1 MELQRPQAAADGN
14 AYAHANAESKSRGGF
29 SALSYDG
36 AAGLGRARLLL
47 LSDLPAGR
55 LHSVA
60 ISDRTLPTPADW
72 ASVQSLPLA
81 TGRVLDGEA
90 MVLADGQLWLAS
102 EGRRSAERRAQ
113 LLRLDARNGT
123 VLQEVEL
130 PHAWQA
136 GPGRGLPSNGG
147 PESLSRLSP
156 PGKPLTLL
164 MAAEH
169 PLLQDPGDRVRLL
182 RWWWPRGGDQRRD
195 APQATEQGSLR
206 LPQGPDWGLTDLLVL
221 PQGNREQR
229 QDAPLVLA
237 LLRQFLPPQRWS
249 NRLALYALPAPGQV
263 SDPLQDWDLQ
273 TIGLTPEN
281 WEGLSRGPAVD
292 AQHIGLLLVS
302 DDNLNPLQSSRLA
315 LLALPN
321 TALCQHR

>member
-1 MELQRPQAAADGN
+1 MELQRPQADADRTSG
-14 AYAHANAESKSRGGF
+14 GGF
-29 SALSYDG
+29 SALSYDA
-36 AAGLGRARLLL
+36 AAGSGRARLQL

-55 LHSVA
+55 LHSVE
-60 ISDRTLPTPADW
+60 ISGGALPTPADW
-72 ASVQSLPLA
+72 ASAQSLSLA

-130 PHAWQA
+130 PQDWQA
-136 GPGRGLPSNGG
+136 GPGQGLPSNGG

-169 PLLQDPGDRVRLL
+169 PLLQDPADRVRLL
-182 RWWWPRGGDQRRD
+182 RWWWPRGRDQRRD
-195 APQATEQGSLR
+195 APQAAEQGSLR
-206 LPQGPDWGLTDLLVL
+206 LPPGLDWGLTDLLVL

-229 QDAPLVLA
+229 QEAPLVLA
-237 LLRQFLPPQRWS
+237 LLRQFLPPQRWN

-273 TIGLTPEN
+273 AIGLTPEN

-315 LLALPN
+315 LLALPT